1 MVYFLIFFLFM
12 QDKNIYNCDID
23 YVIIFVKGSYL
34 TKNISYLTKK
44 ISTKVKKII
53 MLKSYLIVMNVVFFK
68 QTRV

>member
-44 ISTKVKKII
+44 ISTKVKKTCSFLTEFFII
-53 MLKSYLIVMNVVFFK
+53 KGATIVINL
-68 QTRV
+68 